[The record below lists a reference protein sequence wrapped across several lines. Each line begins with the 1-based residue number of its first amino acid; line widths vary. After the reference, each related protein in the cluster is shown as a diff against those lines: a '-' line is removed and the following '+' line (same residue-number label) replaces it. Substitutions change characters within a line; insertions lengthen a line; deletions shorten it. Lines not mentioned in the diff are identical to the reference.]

1 MKKVSYIGND
11 ETTIFYF
18 SFPYY
23 EKSNIVV
30 TVNGAVA
37 SGVEVVGNPGGI
49 NADFPF
55 IGGHI
60 AFENAPGDTDVITI
74 SRVLPLSRVV
84 DYQQMVQ
91 IDPKTLNMDMNY
103 IKQVLDDL
111 NEELDEIQETTDT
124 DKLNEVKQ
132 KIDAINERL
141 DGLNNATASIGG
153 INGIAPHINTIDT
166 RTSGMIDFVVDSQ
179 TPTAENNY
187 TWFRKYKSGW
197 VEMGGNWVLTQRQN
211 TGTMITINIDLPI
224 TMRDNMYYA
233 SPLAFVTDGGSTAG
247 LRNAY
252 IDKSTTLLI
261 YGIWN
266 ASFGTNVLSDYR
278 TSWYV
283 CGYCL

>member
-30 TVNGAVA
+30 TVNGAAA

-60 AFENAPGDTDVITI
+60 AFDNAPGDADVITI

-153 INGIAPHINTIDT
+153 INGIAPQINTIDT
-166 RTSGMIDFVVDSQ
+166 RTSGMIDFA
-179 TPTAENNY
+179 TPMCPSIMARWT
-187 TWFRKYKSGW
+187 S
-197 VEMGGNWVLTQRQN
+197 
-211 TGTMITINIDLPI
+211 
-224 TMRDNMYYA
+224 
-233 SPLAFVTDGGSTAG
+233 GST
-247 LRNAY
+247 
-252 IDKSTTLLI
+252 K
-261 YGIWN
+261 
-266 ASFGTNVLSDYR
+266 
-278 TSWYV
+278 TSISCPAWATRATAFSEPNKF
-283 CGYCL
+283 

>member
-11 ETTIFYF
+11 ETMIFYF

-30 TVNGAVA
+30 TVNGAAA

-60 AFENAPGDTDVITI
+60 AFDNAPGDTDVITI

-153 INGIAPHINTIDT
+153 INGIAPQINTIDT

-197 VEMGGNWVLTQRQN
+197 VEQGGYAANTTNGTTINLPIEMANKYYDIHIQSRFTNFGGQCN
-211 TGTMITINIDLPI
+211 TGAVNC
-224 TMRDNMYYA
+224 
-233 SPLAFVTDGGSTAG
+233 
-247 LRNAY
+247 
-252 IDKSTTLLI
+252 TTTSFI
-261 YGIWN
+261 HYHYGD
-266 ASFGTNVLSDYR
+266 TNQ
-278 TSWYV
+278 SWSWCV
-283 CGYCL
+283 KGFMA

>member
-30 TVNGAVA
+30 TVNGAAA

-60 AFENAPGDTDVITI
+60 AFDNAPGDADVITI

-153 INGIAPHINTIDT
+153 INGIAPQINNLIQNPHYTVPDYSHGENKNWNTEYTATQNGILVFCAWCNGNGT
-166 RTSGMIDFVVDSQ
+166 GIHAIVNGTTLYQ
-179 TPTAENNY
+179 TANGSSMGP
-187 TWFRKYKSGW
+187 GW
-197 VEMGGNWVLTQRQN
+197 TGGSHEAYIGGN
-211 TGTMITINIDLPI
+211 LPI
-224 TMRDNMYYA
+224 SVGDTYK
-233 SPLAFVTDGGSTAG
+233 LCGGSNHQKLTFFP
-247 LRNAY
+247 Y
-252 IDKSTTLLI
+252 K
-261 YGIWN
+261 
-266 ASFGTNVLSDYR
+266 
-278 TSWYV
+278 
-283 CGYCL
+283 

>member
-30 TVNGAVA
+30 TVNGAAA

-60 AFENAPGDTDVITI
+60 AFDFAPGDTDVITI

-141 DGLNNATASIGG
+141 DTLNKATASIGG
-153 INGIAPHINTIDT
+153 INGIAPQINTIDT
-166 RTSGMIDFVVDSQ
+166 RTSGMIDFVVAAQ
-179 TPTAENNY
+179 APTAENNY

-197 VEMGGNWVLTQRQN
+197 VEQGGA
-211 TGTMITINIDLPI
+211 
-224 TMRDNMYYA
+224 Y
-233 SPLAFVTDGGSTAG
+233 GGSQNQVISLPLEMADNNYSLMLSFNTTSI
-247 LRNAY
+247 NPPVYSSYAY
-252 IDKSTTLLI
+252 SNKTTISFQVVNSGSI
-261 YGIWN
+261 YGLWEVK
-266 ASFGTNVLSDYR
+266 GLSA
-278 TSWYV
+278 
-283 CGYCL
+283 

>member
-30 TVNGAVA
+30 TVNGAAA

-60 AFENAPGDTDVITI
+60 AFDNAPGDTDVITI

-153 INGIAPHINTIDT
+153 INGIAPHISTIDT

-197 VEMGGNWVLTQRQN
+197 VEQGGVCAAQSSSACAVRFPLEMKDINYTLHAFAKTPQTTSNTTAHGCHYTNKLTTGCDIIVLAGNSGNWVSAE
-211 TGTMITINIDLPI
+211 INW
-224 TMRDNMYYA
+224 
-233 SPLAFVTDGGSTAG
+233 
-247 LRNAY
+247 Y
-252 IDKSTTLLI
+252 I
-261 YGIWN
+261 
-266 ASFGTNVLSDYR
+266 
-278 TSWYV
+278 
-283 CGYCL
+283 CGYLQ

>member
-60 AFENAPGDTDVITI
+60 AFDFAPGDTDVITI

-141 DGLNNATASIGG
+141 DGLNKATASIGG
-153 INGIAPHINTIDT
+153 INGIAPQINTIDT
-166 RTSGMIDFVVDSQ
+166 RTSGMIDFVVAAQ
-179 TPTAENNY
+179 APTAENNY

-197 VEMGGNWVLTQRQN
+197 VEQGGYY
-211 TGTMITINIDLPI
+211 TGNAMTVTLPI
-224 TMRDNMYYA
+224 QMLDTNYSVLFSKNSSPSYWATTNLTLTNISNNSFSVVKYGDSANMRVGWLVSGFA
-233 SPLAFVTDGGSTAG
+233 Q
-247 LRNAY
+247 
-252 IDKSTTLLI
+252 
-261 YGIWN
+261 
-266 ASFGTNVLSDYR
+266 
-278 TSWYV
+278 
-283 CGYCL
+283 

>member
-30 TVNGAVA
+30 TVNGATA

-60 AFENAPGDTDVITI
+60 AFDFAPGDTDVITI

-141 DGLNNATASIGG
+141 DTLNKATASIGG
-153 INGIAPHINTIDT
+153 INGIAPQINTIDT
-166 RTSGMIDFVVDSQ
+166 RTSGMIDFVVAAQ
-179 TPTAENNY
+179 APTAENNY
-187 TWFRKYKSGW
+187 TWYRKYKSGW
-197 VEMGGNWVLTQRQN
+197 VEQGGYAAN
-211 TGTMITINIDLPI
+211 TPNCAVINLPVEMADTNYDI
-224 TMRDNMYYA
+224 HIQSRFNN
-233 SPLAFVTDGGSTAG
+233 FGGQCNVGSV
-247 LRNAY
+247 NC
-252 IDKSTTLLI
+252 TTTSFI
-261 YGIWN
+261 HYHYGD
-266 ASFGTNVLSDYR
+266 TNQ
-278 TSWYV
+278 SWSWCV
-283 CGYCL
+283 KGFMA

>member
-30 TVNGAVA
+30 TVNGAAA

-60 AFENAPGDTDVITI
+60 AFDNAPGDTDVITI

-141 DGLNNATASIGG
+141 DGLGNITNIRTDITNLKDASNLTDVGKHTIVSLG
-153 INGIAPHINTIDT
+153 IPDYSNKTTINTNTYTATEPCFVSCDSWNKYIYINDT
-166 RTSGMIDFVVDSQ
+166 NRIGCGANTVNIQVFLDTGDKISGYDTPLFV
-179 TPTAENNY
+179 
-187 TWFRKYKSGW
+187 YK
-197 VEMGGNWVLTQRQN
+197 L
-211 TGTMITINIDLPI
+211 
-224 TMRDNMYYA
+224 
-233 SPLAFVTDGGSTAG
+233 
-247 LRNAY
+247 
-252 IDKSTTLLI
+252 K
-261 YGIWN
+261 GIE
-266 ASFGTNVLSDYR
+266 
-278 TSWYV
+278 
-283 CGYCL
+283 